1 MLIIVVILIL
11 FILAFFLLLRSRT
24 RYRWVVKEKEKIG
37 IPQGKIT
44 YTDLNKP
51 AKSLFSARLGLVG
64 RPDYIV
70 EIGSKH
76 IPVEVKSGKAR
87 RPYRNHVL
95 QLATYC
101 LLLEEVYNQTV
112 PFGILTYSGGQQF
125 KIPFVAV
132 LREEVIKT
140 LNEMRMQLAS
150 KSAERNHDVAARCKF
165 CSFRKFCNQRIA

>member
-24 RYRWVVKEKEKIG
+24 RYKWIVREKEKFG

-51 AKSLFSARLGLVG
+51 AESLFSARLGLVG

-70 EIGSKH
+70 EISSKH
-76 IPVEVKSGKAR
+76 IPVEVKSGKTR
-87 RPYRNHVL
+87 GPYRNHVL

-101 LLLEEVYNQTV
+101 LLIEEIYNQTV
-112 PFGILTYSGGQQF
+112 PFGILTYSSGQQF
-125 KIPFVAV
+125 TIPFTAV
-132 LREEVIKT
+132 LREDITKT

-165 CSFRKFCNQRIA
+165 CSFRKFCNRRIA